1 MMNKRVVVTGATGN
15 VGSAVV
21 QSLLRDPDV
30 ASVTGVARR
39 LPQWPLGDGCGVHDR
54 LQWVSADVAT
64 DPLDVVANADVVIH
78 LAWQIQPVRD
88 ERHLHQVNV
97 VGTQRVM
104 DAVAAHGVKRLV
116 VASSVGAYAAAIDST
131 PVDESWPPTGIDTSV
146 YSRQKAEVE
155 RRLDAF
161 ERVRHEVSV
170 VRMRTSLV
178 FARRSAAEIA
188 RFFLGPLVP
197 SSWIG
202 RGALP
207 VLPFPDDVTFQALH
221 ADDAADAY
229 RRASLGDVTGPF
241 NIAAPPV
248 LGPTDLA
255 DVLEARHVAV
265 PRRLLHAGAA
275 VSHALRLQR
284 TSPGWLDLAFNAPT
298 MDIGRAHRE
307 LGWQARHPAR
317 DVLAELV
324 GGFASRAGADT
335 APLRPGHHGAREPLD
350 LRTHREAHDK
360 AHTITNHEERS

>member
-1 MMNKRVVVTGATGN
+1 MNQRVVVTGATGN

-30 ASVTGVARR
+30 ASITGVARR
-39 LPQWPLGDGCGVHDR
+39 SPQWPPGDGRRETDR

-64 DPLDVVANADVVIH
+64 DALDVVANSDVVIH

-88 ERHLHQVNV
+88 ERHLHRVNV
-97 VGTQRVM
+97 DGTQRVM
-104 DAVAAHGVKRLV
+104 DAVVAHGVKRLV
-116 VASSVGAYAAAIDST
+116 VASSVGAYAAATDST
-131 PVDESWPPTGIDTSV
+131 PVDESWPPTGIEASV
-146 YSRQKAEVE
+146 YSRQKAAVE

-161 ERVRHEVSV
+161 ELIHPEVSV

-178 FARRSAAEIA
+178 FARRAAAEIA

-207 VLPFPDDVTFQALH
+207 VLPFPDDVTFQAVH

-229 RRASLGDVTGPF
+229 RRAALGDVTGPF
-241 NIAAPPV
+241 NIAAAPV
-248 LGPTDLA
+248 LGPADLA
-255 DVLEARHVAV
+255 AALDARHVTV
-265 PRRLLHAGAA
+265 PRRLLHTGAA
-275 VSHALRLQR
+275 VSHALRVQR

-307 LGWQARHPAR
+307 LGWQARHPAG
-317 DVLAELV
+317 DALAELV
-324 GGFASRAGADT
+324 AGLASRAGADT
-335 APLRPGHHGAREPLD
+335 APLRPGHHGACDPLD
-350 LRTHREAHDK
+350 MRPHRRADDDTD
-360 AHTITNHEERS
+360 TITNHEERP